1 MSQRGRGPGELDGVC
16 WSLGIES
23 PEEAMDGSMVAP
35 ARARGEILNIAEYN
49 AHEVRA
55 TGAVRRRRRDATLE
69 FRDDRAPTP
78 ER

>member
-1 MSQRGRGPGELDGVC
+1 
-16 WSLGIES
+16 
-23 PEEAMDGSMVAP
+23 MDGSMVAP

-55 TGAVRRRRRDATLE
+55 TSAVRRRSRDPTLE
-69 FRDDRAPTP
+69 FRDDRAPTS